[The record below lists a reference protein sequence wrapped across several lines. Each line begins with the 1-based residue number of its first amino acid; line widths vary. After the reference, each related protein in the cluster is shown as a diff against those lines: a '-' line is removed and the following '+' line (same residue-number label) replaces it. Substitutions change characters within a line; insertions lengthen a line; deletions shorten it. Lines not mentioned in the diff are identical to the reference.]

1 MPVTK
6 VLVAVKTGV
15 DAEHDL
21 ARRVRA
27 EYAAMPAL
35 CLTLPQAQRLWT
47 VDRQTC
53 EAVFSALIAHG
64 FLRMTPEGQ
73 FVRR

>member
-6 VLVAVKTGV
+6 TLVEGKTAA
-15 DAEHDL
+15 DTEHDL

-27 EYAAMPAL
+27 EYADMPGL
-35 CLTLPQAQRLWT
+35 CLTLPQAQRLWK

-53 EAVFSALIAHG
+53 EAVFSRLIAHG

>member
-1 MPVTK
+1 MMTK
-6 VLVAVKTGV
+6 TLVAVKAGAN
-15 DAEHDL
+15 AEHDF

-27 EYAAMPAL
+27 EYAAMPGL
-35 CLTLPQAQRLWT
+35 CLTLPQAQRLWK

-53 EAVFSALIAHG
+53 EAVFSGLIADG
-64 FLRMTPEGQ
+64 FLRMTSEGQ